1 MKKNANDYLTVQV
14 DFERPYFTMP
24 DLSSSEGNPWF
35 FVKKIAETIKSSGF
49 RYEAEEVLKYI
60 HPKSQIPFNEM
71 FNHLTYYVDFSSSTQ
86 QVGED
91 EDYVYLKVKKQSLDN
106 YDNNLKQPV
115 IFKMNQLA
123 SLQDLV
129 EQEEDLSITNCYGRL
144 IAHYI
149 THVDAMDYLLKEN
162 QQHEWFN
169 LFHLDNMMG
178 TLLHTQQNLET
189 FTVVLKAMAEENKE
203 LTARYLSG
211 TNALGFNAELNLLTI
226 LDNNFSVKN
235 ENNFNHASFET
246 LKDLMFVL
254 KDVDNDLYGR
264 IFSAFKNSDVIAK
277 IFKQAPQEL
286 LFHVLDMSVTK
297 KEDSL
302 DDINFR
308 KIKI

>member
-1 MKKNANDYLTVQV
+1 MKKNANDYLSVEV

-35 FVKKIAETIKSSGF
+35 FVKRISETLKSSGF

-60 HPKSQIPFNEM
+60 HPRSQVSFQDM
-71 FNHLTYYVDFSSSTQ
+71 FDHLTYYVDFSSSTQ

-91 EDYVYLKVKKQSLDN
+91 EDYVYLKVKKQSLNN
-106 YDNNLKQPV
+106 YENNLKQPV

-123 SLQDLV
+123 SLQDLI
-129 EQEEDLSITNCYGRL
+129 EQDEDLSISNCYGRL

-149 THVDAMDYLLKEN
+149 THADAMEYLLKEN

-178 TLLHTQQNLET
+178 TLLHTQKDLKT
-189 FTVVLKAMAEENKE
+189 FTVVLKAMSEENKE

-211 TNALGFNAELNLLTI
+211 TNALGFNAELNLLTL
-226 LDNNFSVKN
+226 LDSNFSVKN
-235 ENNFNHASFET
+235 ENHFNYTEFEN
-246 LKDLMFVL
+246 LKDLMFIL
-254 KDVDNDLYGR
+254 KDVDNNLYER
-264 IFSAFKNSDVIAK
+264 IFSAFKNSPIIDKV
-277 IFKQAPQEL
+277 FKQAPQEL
-286 LFHVLDMSVTK
+286 LFHVLDMSVQK
-297 KEDSL
+297 N
-302 DDINFR
+302 DDLPDNIA